1 MFPQASTLAAGVDR
15 AFFFILWVSVAL
27 LAVITFV
34 MVYFV
39 VRYHRK
45 RHKTPQDI
53 EGNTL
58 LEIVWIVIPTILVL
72 AMFYYGWVGFKAMR
86 QVPAN
91 AMVVKVE
98 GRMWSWAFEYENGK
112 RANRLRVPLGRD
124 IKLAMISRDVIHSL
138 YIPAFRVKEDLVPR
152 QETTMWFV
160 SNRLGTYDI
169 MCAEYCGMGHSGMM
183 SKVIVMPE
191 KDFQQWYDA
200 PEGEAWVPLDGAVLV
215 QKHGCLGCHSTD
227 GSKLLGP
234 TFKGLYG
241 KERLVVTAG
250 EERTVMADDV
260 YISRA
265 VVAPE
270 YDMVK
275 GYQGIMPSMDGV
287 LSEKEIEAIIA
298 YLKELKS

>member
-1 MFPQASTLAAGVDR
+1 MFPQASTLAAGVDK
-15 AFFFILWVSVAL
+15 AFFFILWISVAL
-27 LAVITFV
+27 LVVITFL

-53 EGNTL
+53 EGNTI
-58 LEIVWIVIPTILVL
+58 LEIVWIVVPTILVL
-72 AMFYYGWVGFKAMR
+72 AMFYYGWVGFRAMR

-98 GRMWSWAFEYENGK
+98 ARMWSWAFEYENGK
-112 RANRLRVPLGRD
+112 RTDHLRVPLGRD
-124 IKLAMISRDVIHSL
+124 IKLAMISRDMVHSL

-169 MCAEYCGMGHSGMM
+169 MCAEYCGMGHSRMM

-191 KDFQQWYDA
+191 KDFQEWHNA
-200 PEGEAWVPLDGAVLV
+200 PQGEAWVPMDGAVLV

-234 TFKGLYG
+234 TFKGLFG
-241 KERLVVTAG
+241 KERVVVTAG
-250 EERTVMADDV
+250 EERTVIADDV
-260 YISRA
+260 YIGRA
-265 VVAPE
+265 IVAPE

-275 GYQGIMPSMDGV
+275 GYQGIMPSMDEV